1 MKTATEAVWP
11 MVMSALGFEDDAYIV
26 AMHAGEFEEEAE
38 NVLQLLTVMRA
49 AARQED
55 ADSCL
60 LYTSPSPRERTSAG
74 AASAA
79 GFGAVGRRP
88 TGVGS
93 S

>member
-11 MVMSALGFEDDAYIV
+11 MVMSALGFEDDAYMV

-55 ADSCL
+55 VDTAQD
-60 LYTSPSPRERTSAG
+60 
-74 AASAA
+74 AAAELVIALEHLAHHLNELPPPLRARLEVES
-79 GFGAVGRRP
+79 
-88 TGVGS
+88 
-93 S
+93 